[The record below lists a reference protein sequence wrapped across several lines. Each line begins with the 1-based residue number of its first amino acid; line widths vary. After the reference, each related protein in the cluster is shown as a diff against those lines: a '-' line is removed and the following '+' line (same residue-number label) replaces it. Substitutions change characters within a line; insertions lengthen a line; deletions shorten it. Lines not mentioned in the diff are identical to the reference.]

1 MCGFGKG
8 RCGGRQQLRFGLLFA
23 IAFALGAVPAACDIE
38 TTPTTAEQD
47 VITFTPTP
55 SATIAPAT
63 STPEPTAPPP
73 TPTPVPPPA
82 PVEPAFPTPD
92 IDLTDHTVYR
102 QTLLE
107 AFAEDAARLPDA
119 PHYFIQV
126 RLVPGEIP
134 SLEGVQR
141 IRITNQEETSL
152 NELYFWLYPNLPAY
166 EGTAEVSRALVDGQV
181 VSVAHLPDSSAVRIP
196 LVDGLAA
203 GATTDVTL
211 WFRATLPTQV
221 TAGTAGAGL
230 YGFVGG
236 VYDLAGFYP
245 TLAVYDHRGWDLDAA
260 AGFGDSLF
268 ADIGFYQVEL
278 TVPQALS
285 VVASGSTLARGT
297 E

>member
-8 RCGGRQQLRFGLLFA
+8 RCGGRQQLRFALLFA
-23 IAFALGAVPAACDIE
+23 IAFALGAVLAACDIE

-92 IDLTDHTVYR
+92 IDLTDYTVYR

-107 AFAEDAARLPDA
+107 AFAEDADRLPGA

-126 RLVPGEIP
+126 QLVPGEVP

-141 IRITNQEETSL
+141 VRITNQEETSL
-152 NELYFWLYPNLPAY
+152 SELYFWLYPNLPAY

-181 VSVAHLPDSSAVRIP
+181 VSVAHLPEQFCRACPACRWAGGGGNNGCDA
-196 LVDGLAA
+196 LVQGHAA
-203 GATTDVTL
+203 DAGDRRHSGGGAL
-211 WFRATLPTQV
+211 WVCGRRV
-221 TAGTAGAGL
+221 
-230 YGFVGG
+230 
-236 VYDLAGFYP
+236 
-245 TLAVYDHRGWDLDAA
+245 
-260 AGFGDSLF
+260 
-268 ADIGFYQVEL
+268 
-278 TVPQALS
+278 
-285 VVASGSTLARGT
+285 
-297 E
+297 

>member
-1 MCGFGKG
+1 MSSLL
-8 RCGGRQQLRFGLLFA
+8 RQPRRRRLPQPP
-23 IAFALGAVPAACDIE
+23 VHQSHCPAAD
-38 TTPTTAEQD
+38 THPG
-47 VITFTPTP
+47 
-55 SATIAPAT
+55 
-63 STPEPTAPPP
+63 
-73 TPTPVPPPA
+73 PPPA

-203 GATTDVTL
+203 GGNDGCDALVQGHAADAGDRRHSGGGAL
-211 WFRATLPTQV
+211 WVCGRRV
-221 TAGTAGAGL
+221 
-230 YGFVGG
+230 
-236 VYDLAGFYP
+236 
-245 TLAVYDHRGWDLDAA
+245 
-260 AGFGDSLF
+260 
-268 ADIGFYQVEL
+268 
-278 TVPQALS
+278 
-285 VVASGSTLARGT
+285 
-297 E
+297 